1 MRGVIEPVEAQEG
14 MEGNPV
20 AGIVKNVYFVLSVL
34 PVPITST
41 FPKLF
46 NFVKI

>member
-1 MRGVIEPVEAQEG
+1 MQEG

-41 FPKLF
+41 FPKVELECVF
-46 NFVKI
+46 EIAMCMGK